1 MQPETE
7 NEEQLECLVAASI
20 LLKRIVQ
27 SAQMSVNLP
36 TQSVSR
42 LMSILA
48 KCVKDKDCVKK
59 TQKTSAHPKAF
70 ITVHHGGQG
79 ARE

>member
-7 NEEQLECLVAASI
+7 SEEQLECLVAASVS
-20 LLKRIVQ
+20 LNRFVQ

-36 TQSVSR
+36 TQSIPRS
-42 LMSILA
+42 MSILA
-48 KCVKDKDCVKK
+48 KCLKDEDCVQQTHK
-59 TQKTSAHPKAF
+59 TFAHPKTF

-79 ARE
+79 A